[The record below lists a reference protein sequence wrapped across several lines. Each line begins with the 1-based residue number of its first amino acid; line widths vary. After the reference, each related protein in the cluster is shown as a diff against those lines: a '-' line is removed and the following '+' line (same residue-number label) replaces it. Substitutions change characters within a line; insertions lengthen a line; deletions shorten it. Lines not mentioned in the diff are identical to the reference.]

1 MIDRIISFV
10 EQHRMLQ
17 QGDCVTVGLSG
28 GADSVAL
35 LYVMRELTPRY
46 CLTLTACHVN
56 HQLRGEE
63 GDGDEG
69 FCRILCE
76 RLEIPLSVRR
86 IDVRHYCKA
95 NKLSIEEGAREL
107 RYRALR
113 EASAGKIATAH
124 HADDNAETVLL
135 NLLRGTALDGL
146 CGIAPVRGQIIRP
159 LLGVTRAELENYLN
173 GIGQD
178 YRTDRTNLEDAQLR
192 NRLRHHVIPL
202 LRKENPDFSR
212 GILRMTEGL
221 RGDRGLLERSAREL
235 LERAALPPRRRSSV
249 RLTGLPDS
257 AQAASWDRQTLLAQ
271 PRPLR
276 LRAFKLVCGEF
287 GLDFNQ
293 ERLLRLDRCLA
304 ATGTLQL
311 APHWRMAVDFSRAA
325 LLREVPLEPIPPLS
339 IDLDGPQL
347 QEIALPCGRILR
359 IHQIAG
365 REIKLF
371 VNKSGFQ
378 FENLL
383 DCDRMYKIIRLR
395 SRQEGD
401 VIRLA
406 GRRTQSLKKLM
417 NAAAIPPFLRQ
428 GLVLLEDEQGLLWAE
443 GFGAGERAA
452 FSEKTR
458 RAIFLEIREET
469 QHDAG

>member
-35 LYVMRELTPRY
+35 LYVMRELAPRY
-46 CLTLTACHVN
+46 FLTLTACHVN

-63 GDGDEG
+63 GDGDEA
-69 FCRILCE
+69 FCRRLCE
-76 RLEIPLSVRR
+76 RLGIPLSVRR
-86 IDVRHYCKA
+86 IDVRTYCKA

-159 LLGVTRAELENYLN
+159 LLGVTRAELEDYLDR
-173 GIGQD
+173 IGQD

-202 LRKENPDFSR
+202 LRKENPDFSQ

-221 RGDRGLLERSAREL
+221 RGDRSLLERSAREL
-235 LERAALPPRRRSSV
+235 LECAALPPRRRSSV

-257 AQAASWDRQTLLAQ
+257 AEAASWDRQTLLAQ
-271 PRPLR
+271 PQPLR
-276 LRAFKLVCGEF
+276 LRAFKLVCSGF
-287 GLDFNQ
+287 GLDFDQ

-304 ATGTLQL
+304 GTGTLQL
-311 APHWRMAVDFSRAA
+311 APHWRMVVDLSRAV
-325 LLREVPLEPIPPLS
+325 LLREVPLEPISPLS

-347 QEIALPCGRILR
+347 QEIALPCGRILC

-365 REIKLF
+365 QEIKFF

-395 SRQEGD
+395 SRREGD

-417 NAAAIPPFLRQ
+417 SAAAIPPFLRQ
-428 GLVLLEDEQGLLWAE
+428 GLVLLEDEQGILWAE